1 MQMAV
6 KKISDML
13 HEETQQLTPTP
24 EPISAPDNSQTL
36 KVANSITPTLSNPE
50 PPPLPKYLT
59 LENKAVRLR
68 SNQIDTLAALA
79 KALNRSRKSQGERI
93 TENTLIRIAIDL
105 LLTHGNVHG
114 TTEEEIKNN
123 LLGNR

>member
-1 MQMAV
+1 MAV

-13 HEETQQLTPTP
+13 HEETQQPTPT
-24 EPISAPDNSQTL
+24 PDNSQTL
-36 KVANSITPTLSNPE
+36 KVLNSITPQPLNPE
-50 PPPLPKYLT
+50 PHPLPKYLT

-68 SNQIDTLAALA
+68 SDQIDALAALS

-105 LLTHGNVHG
+105 LLSSGHIHGI
-114 TTEEEIKNN
+114 TEEEIKKNV
-123 LLGNR
+123 LGK

>member
-1 MQMAV
+1 MAV

-13 HEETQQLTPTP
+13 HEETQQPTPT
-24 EPISAPDNSQTL
+24 PDNSQTL
-36 KVANSITPTLSNPE
+36 KVLNSITPTLSNPE
-50 PPPLPKYLT
+50 TPPLPKYLT

-68 SNQIDTLAALA
+68 SQQIDDLAALS

-105 LLTHGNVHG
+105 LLTHDDISG
-114 TTEEEIKNN
+114 TTEEEIKANV
-123 LLGNR
+123 LGRK

>member
-1 MQMAV
+1 MAV

-13 HEETQQLTPTP
+13 HEETQIPTLTPDT
-24 EPISAPDNSQTL
+24 SQTL
-36 KVANSITPTLSNPE
+36 KVLNPNTPTLSTPE
-50 PPPLPKYLT
+50 TPPLPKYLT

-68 SNQIDTLAALA
+68 SEQIDALAALS

-105 LLTHGNVHG
+105 LLTHGEISG

-123 LLGNR
+123 LLGKK

>member
-1 MQMAV
+1 MLMAV

-13 HEETQQLTPTP
+13 QEETKQPTPTP
-24 EPISAPDNSQTL
+24 ENSNTL
-36 KVANSITPTLSNPE
+36 KVLNSITPQPLNPE
-50 PPPLPKYLT
+50 TPPLPKYLT

-68 SNQIDTLAALA
+68 SDQIDDLAALS

-105 LLTHGNVHG
+105 LLSHGQIRG
-114 TTEEEIKNN
+114 ITEEEIKAN
-123 LLGNR
+123 LLRK

>member
-1 MQMAV
+1 MAV

-13 HEETQQLTPTP
+13 HEETKQPTLT
-24 EPISAPDNSQTL
+24 PDNSQTL
-36 KVANSITPTLSNPE
+36 KVSNSNTPQLTNPE
-50 PPPLPKYLT
+50 PTPLPKYLT

-68 SNQIDTLAALA
+68 SDQIDDLAALS
-79 KALNRSRKSQGERI
+79 KTLNRSRKSQGERI
-93 TENTLIRIAIDL
+93 TENTLIRVAIDL

-123 LLGNR
+123 VLGNR